1 MTESRQHFR
10 APVLDVQMAV
20 ISVGLERLPVKLLEE
35 SSGGLSIVSQKRPD
49 FPCDSAAELKYADG
63 LCLWGQIKHIEPTAD
78 GFRIGFQRRE
88 MIVESNVDLRAT
100 FPIQAEKSMPV
111 LTYAAV
117 LLVGLGL
124 GWLWTSGQALDLYGQ
139 VSRTLRSR

>member
-1 MTESRQHFR
+1 
-10 APVLDVQMAV
+10 MAV

-35 SSGGLSIVSQKRPD
+35 SSGGLSIVSQKPPD

-78 GFRIGFQRRE
+78 GFQRRE

-100 FPIQAEKSMPV
+100 FPIQAERSMPV

-117 LLVGLGL
+117 LLVGLAL
-124 GWLWTSGQALDLYGQ
+124 GWLWISGQALDLYGQ
-139 VSRTLRSR
+139 VSRALRSR